1 MLLFTI
7 IINKS
12 IWDCVTIEK
21 KKETYSIFFI
31 PAVSLIAI
39 IC

>member
-7 IINKS
+7 IMNKS
-12 IWDCVTIEK
+12 IWDYVTIEK

-31 PAVSLIAI
+31 LAVFK
-39 IC
+39 